1 MNVLLIN
8 PPEPARYVA
17 KLSTSVVPPLGIAY
31 LGAVLENAGIPVNI
45 VDMNALK
52 MLPEDIVSVVRG
64 HAPDLLGFTA
74 TTSNINTVLKMAGM
88 ARANSD
94 AIIAAGGP
102 HPSALPD
109 EVLADPNV
117 DIVVR
122 GEGEQTLLEFARGNS
137 LASISGI
144 SYKDNGRP
152 VSNPERSLAT
162 DLNGIPFPARHLLP
176 DNKHYW
182 SPGVKRRPFATILTS
197 RGCPFRCNFCQH
209 CVFGYTWRGRS
220 PQNVM
225 AEIDYLVSTYHV
237 KELEFLDDGFTYE
250 IPRAEAICDL
260 LISRGYDLRWRCGN
274 GVRVDRVTQALLG
287 KMKKAGCI
295 SVAFGVE
302 SGDPNVLKRTHKGV
316 TLELVRQAFRWAKD
330 AGLET
335 TAFFIMGHIGDT
347 ESSMQRTI
355 DFAKAL
361 DADYYHFGVLVPLP
375 GTEAYEYIKEHG
387 KLLTTNWS
395 DYGQFEMPVFEQ
407 ESCSPQCIKN
417 MQTRA
422 YRSIAFRPR
431 YILRRLLSIRN
442 GTELSALFRGGMG
455 ALKLMFNSS

>member
-1 MNVLLIN
+1 MRVLLIN
-8 PPEPARYVA
+8 PPEAARYVS
-17 KLSTSVVPPLGIAY
+17 KLTTSVMPPLGLAY
-31 LGAVLENAGIPVNI
+31 LGAVLEEVGIPVRI
-45 VDMNALK
+45 ADMNALK
-52 MLPEDIVSVVRG
+52 MLPEEIVDIVRDDTPG
-64 HAPDLLGFTA
+64 LLGFTA
-74 TTSNINTVLKMAGM
+74 TTSNINTVLNMAGL

-94 AIIAAGGP
+94 AVIMAGGP
-102 HPSALPD
+102 HPSALPG
-109 EVLADPNV
+109 EVLADPNI

-122 GEGEQTLLEFARGNS
+122 GEGEQTLLELASGNS
-137 LASISGI
+137 LAGISGI

-152 VSNPERSLAT
+152 VNNPERSLVT
-162 DLNGIPFPARHLLP
+162 DLDTIPFPARHLLP

-225 AEIDYLVSTYHV
+225 AEIDYLVSTCPV
-237 KELEFLDDGFTYE
+237 KELEFLDDGFTFE
-250 IPRAEAICDL
+250 IPRAEAICDE
-260 LISRGYDLRWRCGN
+260 LISRGYDLRWRCSN
-274 GVRVDRVTQALLG
+274 GIRVDRVTQVLLG

-302 SGDPNVLKRTHKGV
+302 SGDPAVLKRTHKGV
-316 TLELVRQAFRWAKD
+316 TQEQVRQAFRWTKD

-355 DFAKAL
+355 DFAKEL

-375 GTEAYEYIKEHG
+375 GTESYEYIKEHS
-387 KLLTTNWS
+387 KLLTTNWG
-395 DYGQFEMPVFEQ
+395 DYGQFETPVFEQ
-407 ESCSPQCIKN
+407 ESCSPQSIIN
-417 MQTRA
+417 MQARA
-422 YRSIAFRPR
+422 YRTIAFRPR
-431 YILRRLLSIRN
+431 YILRRLLSIRS
-442 GTELSALFRGGMG
+442 GTELTALFRGGIG
-455 ALKLMFNSS
+455 TLKLIFKSS